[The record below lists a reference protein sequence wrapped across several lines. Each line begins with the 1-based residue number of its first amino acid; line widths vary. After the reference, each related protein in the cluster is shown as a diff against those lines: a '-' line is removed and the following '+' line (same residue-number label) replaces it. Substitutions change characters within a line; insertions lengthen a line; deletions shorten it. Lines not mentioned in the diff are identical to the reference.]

1 LAAFFFRCLAG
12 AIITFNARE
21 VHLLDWLADWY
32 EIMRKMKTIKLDHQL
47 AEDVKNGKKHST
59 WRLFDEK
66 DLSVDDRVVIIDKV
80 KPHDHNS
87 WVATGEAVLT
97 KVVEKHLGEIGQDD
111 YEGHSPYD
119 SPEDML
125 QAFRGYY
132 GDSVS
137 FKTPVKVIHFQFFP
151 YEHMQPLPDT
161 PVVSYEK
168 PVEIKLYADGG
179 SRGNPGPSAS
189 GFVLY
194 DMQDKPVVDKGVYLG
209 ITTNNQAEYTAL
221 KLGLEEARSMG
232 VRRVHVY
239 MDSMLVVNQ
248 MKGIFMI
255 KNRDLWPIHEAIRD
269 LIKQFEK
276 IDFTHVPREL
286 NKAADAA
293 VNRAMDEVL
302 KPKADAPQ

>member
-1 LAAFFFRCLAG
+1 
-12 AIITFNARE
+12 
-21 VHLLDWLADWY
+21 
-32 EIMRKMKTIKLDHQL
+32 MKTIKLDHQL

-66 DLSVDDRVVIIDKV
+66 DLSVDDRVIIIDKV
-80 KPHDHNS
+80 NPHDHNS

-97 KVVEKHLGEIGQDD
+97 RVIEKHLGDVSKED
-111 YEGHSPYD
+111 YEGHNPYN
-119 SPEDML
+119 SPEAML
-125 QAFRGYY
+125 SEFRRFY

-137 FKTPVKVIHFQFFP
+137 FKTPVKIIYFDFFP
-151 YEHMQPLPDT
+151 YEHMQPLPDV

-168 PVEIKLYADGG
+168 PTEIKMYADGG

-194 DMQDKPVVDKGVYLG
+194 DMQDKPLVDKGVYLG

-221 KLGLEEARSMG
+221 KLGLEEAKSMG

-239 MDSMLVVNQ
+239 MDSLLVVNQ
-248 MKGIFMI
+248 MKGIFKI
-255 KNRDLWPIHEAIRD
+255 KNRDLWPVNESIRALVQD
-269 LIKQFEK
+269 FEK
-276 IDFTHVPREL
+276 VDFNHVPREL

-302 KPKADAPQ
+302 KPKVEVPEISKPDN